1 MDKRSAMVFLALLPG
16 AMALADDQPAA
27 PATAP
32 AAASMSADECAVWER
47 ERSFAQSVERH
58 DAKAFSE
65 HVHPQAAF
73 IGDAEATRGR
83 DAVLREWAPII
94 EGREI
99 VLRWHPESVVIAGD
113 PDIALSRGP
122 YWIED
127 RDPKAAQPYRVGQ
140 FISTWVRGEDGRWQ
154 VLFDGGG
161 GSVAKPA
168 SAEEVAALKARLPEH
183 CPAPSPVVSGSTR

>member
-1 MDKRSAMVFLALLPG
+1 MDKRLAIIFLALLPG
-16 AMALADDQPAA
+16 AMALADDKPAA
-27 PATAP
+27 SATMSAT
-32 AAASMSADECAVWER
+32 ASMSTDECAVWER
-47 ERSFAQSVERH
+47 ERSFAHSVERH
-58 DAKAFSE
+58 DAKAFAE

-73 IGDAEATRGR
+73 IGGAEATRGR
-83 DAVLREWAPII
+83 DAVVREWTPII
-94 EGREI
+94 EGKQV

-113 PDIALSRGP
+113 PNIALSRGP

-127 RDPKAAQPYRVGQ
+127 HDPKAAQPFRVGQ
-140 FISTWVRGEDGRWQ
+140 FISTWVRGKDGRWQ

-183 CPAPSPVVSGSTR
+183 CPISR